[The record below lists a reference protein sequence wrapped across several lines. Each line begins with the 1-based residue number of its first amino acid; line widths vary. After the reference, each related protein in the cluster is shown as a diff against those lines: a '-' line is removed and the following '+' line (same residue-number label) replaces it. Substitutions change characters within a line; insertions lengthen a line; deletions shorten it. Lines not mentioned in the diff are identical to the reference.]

1 MPLYEYP
8 GAFHVHSVH
17 SDGSGTIPEIA
28 AAARQAGLR
37 WVVISDHDTLAG
49 LEAGE
54 AGWYDDVLVVI
65 GYEITPEH
73 NHYLVLGLEEVLPAS
88 LPPAEFIA
96 AVRARG
102 GWGFVLHPDER
113 LGAYFKPA
121 LPWDDWTLRGFDGIE
136 IWNAISEWTEGLTE
150 RNRLLRYAFPMLASC
165 GPTRRTLAWWDSL
178 LAAGE
183 HVSAVGGLDVHATRY
198 IFLGRFPLE
207 IYPYRRMFGTL
218 TNYLL
223 LREEL
228 SPDGREAARQVG
240 RGLARGFS
248 FLADRRLGEARG
260 FRFLAEGGK
269 NVGVPGEKIPLTWG
283 IHLTVRSPR
292 WGEIRLFHNGCLL
305 AHRWGKSLQV
315 YIHSPGVYRA
325 EVRRFG
331 RPWLYSNP
339 IWVEERESGD
349 P

>member
-8 GAFHVHSVH
+8 GAFHIHSTH

-73 NHYLVLGLEEVLPAS
+73 NHYLVLGLEEVLPAGLS
-88 LPPAEFIA
+88 PADFIA
-96 AVRARG
+96 AVRSAG
-102 GWGFVLHPDER
+102 GYGFVLHPDER
-113 LGAYFKPA
+113 LGAYFKPP

-136 IWNAISEWTEGLTE
+136 IWNLISEWTEGLTE
-150 RNRLLRYAFPMLASC
+150 GNRLLRYALPMLYIH
-165 GPTRRTLAWWDSL
+165 GPTRRTLAWWDDL
-178 LAAGE
+178 LASGE

-198 IFLGRFPLE
+198 TLLGRFPLVV
-207 IYPYRRMFGTL
+207 YPYRRMFGTL

-223 LREEL
+223 LREEI
-228 SPDGREAARQVG
+228 SPDGREAARQVAG
-240 RGLARGFS
+240 GLARGSS
-248 FLADRRLGEARG
+248 FLALRTLGEAQG
-260 FRFLAEGGK
+260 FRFLAERGGR
-269 NVGVPGEKIPLTWG
+269 VWIPGEKVPPG
-283 IHLTVRSPR
+283 GEVSLTVHSPR
-292 WGEIRLFHNGCLL
+292 WGQIRLFHNGRLW
-305 AHRWGKSLQV
+305 AYGWGKIRRTAAAS
-315 YIHSPGVYRA
+315 GAYRV

-339 IWVEERESGD
+339 IWVEG

>member
-8 GAFHVHSVH
+8 GAFHIHSVH
-17 SDGSGTIPEIA
+17 SDGTGTIPEIA

-37 WVVISDHDTLAG
+37 WVVISDHNTLAG

-73 NHYLVLGLEEVLPAS
+73 NHYLVLGLEEVLPAGLS
-88 LPPAEFIA
+88 PAEFIA

-113 LGAYFKPA
+113 LGAFFKPA

-136 IWNAISEWTEGLTE
+136 IWNVISEWTEGLTK
-150 RNRLLRYAFPMLASC
+150 RNRLLRYALPMLATR
-165 GPTRRTLAWWDSL
+165 GPTPRTLAWWDGL
-178 LAAGE
+178 LASGE

-198 IFLGRFPLE
+198 ALLGRFPVE

-228 SPDGREAARQVG
+228 SSDGEDAARQV
-240 RGLARGFS
+240 RMGLARGFS

-260 FRFLAEGGK
+260 FRFLAEGRGK
-269 NVGVPGEKIPLTWG
+269 AATLGEKLPLAG
-283 IHLTVRSPR
+283 EIRLEVRSPR
-292 WGEIRLFHNGCLL
+292 WGEIRLFRGGHIL
-305 AHRWGKSLQV
+305 ARRWGKRLHV
-315 YIHSPGVYRA
+315 YTNRPGAYRA

-339 IWVEERESGD
+339 IWVEGV
-349 P
+349 

>member
-1 MPLYEYP
+1 MSLYEYP
-8 GAFHVHSVH
+8 GAFHIHSTH

-28 AAARQAGLR
+28 AAAREAGLR
-37 WVVISDHDTLAG
+37 WIVISDHDTLAG

-73 NHYLVLGLEEVLPAS
+73 NHYLVLGLKEVLPAG
-88 LPPAEFIA
+88 LPPADLIA

-113 LGAYFKPA
+113 LGAYFKPPI
-121 LPWDDWTLRGFDGIE
+121 PWDDRTVRGFDGIE
-136 IWNAISEWTEGLTE
+136 IWNIISEWTEGLTE
-150 RNRLLRYAFPMLASC
+150 RNCFLRYAFPMLATC

-178 LAAGE
+178 LASDE
-183 HVSAVGGLDVHATRY
+183 HVSSVGGLDVHATRY
-198 IFLGRFPLE
+198 ALLGRFPLE

-228 SPDGREAARQVG
+228 STDGNEAAQQVG

-248 FLADRRLGEARG
+248 FLADRRLGEAQG
-260 FRFLAEGGK
+260 FRFLAEGGRDA
-269 NVGVPGEKIPLTWG
+269 VVPGEKLPLTG
-283 IHLTVRSPR
+283 EIYLTVRSPR
-292 WGEIRLFHNGCLL
+292 WGEIRLFHNGRQL
-305 AHRWGKSLQV
+305 ARRWGKSLRIPV
-315 YIHSPGVYRA
+315 DRLGAYRA
-325 EVRRFG
+325 EVHRLG

-339 IWVEERESGD
+339 IWITRA
-349 P
+349 

>member
-8 GAFHVHSVH
+8 GAFHIHSVH

-28 AAARQAGLR
+28 EAARQAGLR

-54 AGWYDDVLVVI
+54 AGWYGDVLVVI
-65 GYEITPEH
+65 GYEITPER
-73 NHYLVLGLEEVLPAS
+73 NHYLVLGLEEVLPAGLS
-88 LPPAEFIA
+88 PAEFIA
-96 AVRARG
+96 AVRSRG

-121 LPWDDWTLRGFDGIE
+121 LPWDNWTLRGFDGLE
-136 IWNAISEWTEGLTE
+136 IWNVISEWTEGLTE
-150 RNRLLRYAFPMLASC
+150 RNRLLRYAFPLLAVR
-165 GPTRRTLAWWDSL
+165 GPTSRTLAWWDDL
-178 LAAGE
+178 LASGE

-198 IFLGRFPLE
+198 SLLGRFLLE

-223 LREEL
+223 LREAL
-228 SPDGREAARQVG
+228 SSDGCRAARQVG
-240 RGLARGFS
+240 EGLARGFS
-248 FLADRRLGEARG
+248 FLAYRRLGEARG
-260 FRFLAEGGK
+260 FRFLAEKAGQFWI
-269 NVGVPGEKIPLTWG
+269 PGETVPPG
-283 IHLTVRSPR
+283 GDIHLTVHSPR
-292 WGEIRLFHNGCLL
+292 RGQIRLFHNGRLL
-305 AHRWGKSLQV
+305 ACRRGKGLHWQADR
-315 YIHSPGVYRA
+315 PGAYRV
-325 EVRRFG
+325 EVRRLG

-339 IWVEERESGD
+339 IWVEE